1 MIMEKEEIKKKLL
14 KILSNYYK
22 WTYKNKY
29 QKYNIYSL
37 WKVQNVRIQEV
48 EKWAKNLLWDSNKTM
63 RFLIKQKNLTSN
75 L

>member
-29 QKYNIYSL
+29 QKYNIYPL

-48 EKWAKNLLWDSNKTM
+48 EKWARNLLWESNKTM